1 MKILAER
8 LRLLRKEKK
17 LSQVE
22 FAKIIGLSTNGY
34 QRYEL
39 DERDPGPDRQ
49 AVGRGLAPAAFPPY
63 HPFPESR

>member
-17 LSQVE
+17 LSQE
-22 FAKIIGLSTNGY
+22 GFAKIMGLSTGGY

-39 DERDPGPDRQ
+39 DERDPTAPVIVEIAKYYKVSTDYLL
-49 AVGRGLAPAAFPPY
+49 GLKDK
-63 HPFPESR
+63 R

>member
-34 QRYEL
+34 KIYYL
-39 DERDPGPDRQ
+39 DQGDRV
-49 AVGRGLAPAAFPPY
+49 ARVFV
-63 HPFPESR
+63 